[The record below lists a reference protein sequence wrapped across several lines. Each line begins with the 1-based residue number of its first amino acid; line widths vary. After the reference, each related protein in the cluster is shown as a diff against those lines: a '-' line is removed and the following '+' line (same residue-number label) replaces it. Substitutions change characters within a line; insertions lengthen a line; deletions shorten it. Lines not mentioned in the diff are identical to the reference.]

1 MKVGQIKPA
10 LGDAG
15 MQIAGFTAATAQT
28 RCAAGTLASS
38 PSADGTVAAERRMIG
53 NLTVSAVG
61 LGCMG
66 MTGACF
72 GSQHREAPP

>member
-1 MKVGQIKPA
+1 MRQIKPA
-10 LGDAG
+10 LGAAG
-15 MQIAGFTAATAQT
+15 TQIAGFMAASAQT
-28 RCAAGTLASS
+28 RGAAGTLAPS
-38 PSADGTVAAERRMIG
+38 PSADGTVTAERRMIG

-66 MTGACF
+66 MTGACY